1 MPNRLKSVFFLLA
14 ISLFLTSQIIPA
26 HAAVP
31 EPSLRNAFEQG
42 GIVFGRT
49 DPKAAI
55 KLNGE
60 EVLVSRSGHFVF
72 GFSRDEEGPALLE
85 VSYPNGDNWQ
95 EEFAITSRTF
105 DIQRIDGLPQQTV
118 TPDPTVMAE
127 IRKNNEEVWHARQF
141 RSQRNDF
148 ANGFIWPAEGRISG
162 VYGSQRILN
171 GNPRTP
177 HYGLD
182 VAAPTG
188 SPVIAPASGIVRLA
202 HPSMVLS
209 GGTLILDHGLGFF
222 STFLHLHSIDVEVGQ
237 EVQQGEKIAEI
248 GATGRATGPHLD
260 WRINWGSVR
269 LDPQYLVPVRN

>member
-1 MPNRLKSVFFLLA
+1 MRIA
-14 ISLFLTSQIIPA
+14 MQTSLFILTLFTCIQVTDASA
-26 HAAVP
+26 VVP
-31 EPSLRNAFEQG
+31 EPSLRGAFEQG

-49 DPKAAI
+49 APEAQIA
-55 KLNGE
+55 LNGE
-60 EVLVSRSGHFVF
+60 EVLVNQAGNFVF
-72 GFSRDEEGPALLE
+72 GFNRDEKGPVVL
-85 VSYPNGDNWQ
+85 VVTYPNGEVWQ
-95 EEFAITSRTF
+95 DEFNIASRNF

-118 TPDPTVMAE
+118 TPDPDVLAE

-171 GNPRTP
+171 GNPRAP

-182 VAAPTG
+182 IAAPTG
-188 SPVIAPASGIVRLA
+188 SPVYAPANGVVRLA

-209 GGTLILDHGLGFF
+209 GGTLIVDHGLGFF
-222 STFLHLHSIDVEVGQ
+222 STFLHLHAIHVDVGQ
-237 EVQQGEKIAEI
+237 EIKQGEKIAEI
-248 GATGRATGPHLD
+248 GATGRVTGPHLD

-269 LDPQYLVPVRN
+269 LDPQYLVPIRH

>member
-1 MPNRLKSVFFLLA
+1 MPTALKITLLLFLL
-14 ISLFLTSQIIPA
+14 SLFTDVYASAA
-26 HAAVP
+26 HGAVP
-31 EPSLRNAFEQG
+31 EPSLRGAFEQG

-49 DPKAAI
+49 APKASI
-55 KLNGE
+55 TLNGE
-60 EVLVSRSGHFVF
+60 PVLVSQAGNFVF
-72 GFSRDEEGPALLE
+72 GFSRDEAGPAQLV
-85 VSYPNGDNWQ
+85 VSYPNGDIWQ
-95 EEFAITSRTF
+95 QEFAIGSRTF

-118 TPDPTVMAE
+118 TPDPEVLAE

-171 GNPRTP
+171 GKPRAP

-188 SPVIAPASGIVRLA
+188 SPVYAPAGGVVRLA

-209 GGTLILDHGLGFF
+209 GGTLIVDHGLGFF
-222 STFLHLHSIDVEVGQ
+222 STFLHLHAINVNVGQ
-237 EVQQGEKIAEI
+237 EVKQGEKIAEI

-269 LDPQYLVPVRN
+269 LDPQYLVPARN